1 MSKPILTQD
10 YLKKILKYKDGKLY
24 WKIDRGNNS
33 CKNKQTGLLS
43 KNDGYGRISLYG
55 KSYLAHRIIWL
66 YHYGYMPKFIDHLDH
81 NRSNNSIDNLAD
93 KTHQE
98 NHRNR
103 KLHKNNSS
111 GFTGVT
117 YHKTKKLW
125 TAQITLGMKQ
135 VQLGQFDTL
144 EEAIGM
150 RLTAND
156 HYDFHITHGT

>member
-1 MSKPILTQD
+1 MSKSILTQD
-10 YLKKILKYKDGKLY
+10 YLKTILKYKNGKLY
-24 WKIDRGNNS
+24 WKTNRGGNL
-33 CKNKQTGLLS
+33 CKNKETGLLS
-43 KNDGYGRISLYG
+43 KSDGYGRVSLYG

-66 YHYGYMPKFIDHLDH
+66 YHYGYMPKFIDHIDH
-81 NRSNNSIDNLAD
+81 NKSNNNIDNLAD

-125 TAQITLGMKQ
+125 TAQITLQMNQ
-135 VQLGQFDTL
+135 IQLGQFGTI
-144 EEAIGM
+144 EEAISM

-156 HYDFHITHGT
+156 HYNFHSTHGT